1 MLEPSVS
8 VVIPT
13 YNRASYLFQ
22 ALESVFAQTTSAS
35 EIIVIDDGSTD
46 NTRAIL
52 APLIQEGKIHY
63 FFQHKSGVSI
73 ARNKGIEVANSPF
86 IAFLDSDDLFLP
98 SKLEKQIALFR
109 KHPEFGFVHCSFSKF
124 NNEGDELG
132 VRNTSRYSGKIYPAM
147 LLEWSVLMALPCMMA
162 RKEVLVEVGG
172 FDQQMVWAEDLD
184 LWRRIAYRYEV
195 GYVPEVLVRVRVHS
209 SSVSAENKGGA
220 SGFERYLEKAFID
233 DPDLDLSFKLRALG
247 KMYTNLGQ
255 NILGDGTNDRMHTV
269 RQMLWKGLRYW
280 PFQLGAIASW
290 IISLFPLRF
299 RHSIAEHI
307 RRRRYS
313 RETTN

>member
-1 MLEPSVS
+1 MFEPKVS

-13 YNRASYLFQ
+13 SNRAPYLLQ
-22 ALESVFAQTTSAS
+22 ALNSVFAQTTSAS

-52 APLIQEGKIHY
+52 APLIQEGKIQY
-63 FFQHKSGVSI
+63 FFQAKSGVSL

-98 SKLEKQIALFR
+98 TKLENQIALFR

-124 NNEGDELG
+124 NDQGQELG
-132 VRNTSRYSGKIYPAM
+132 VRNTSRFSGKIYPAM

-162 RKEVLVEVGG
+162 RKEVLAEVGG

-184 LWRRIAYRYEV
+184 LWRRIAYHYEI

-220 SGFERYLEKAFID
+220 SGFKRYLEKAFVD
-233 DPDLDLSFKLRALG
+233 DPNLTTSFKLRAMG

-255 NILGDGTNDRMHTV
+255 NILGDGVNDRMHTV
-269 RQMLWKGLRYW
+269 RQLLWKGLSYW

-290 IISLFPLRF
+290 IISFFPLRF
-299 RHSIAEHI
+299 RHSVAEFH

-313 RETTN
+313 RESN